1 MATCDIRAD
10 IKKHLS
16 RKWLT
21 RRYDKKQ
28 SHLYLHCAGIRV
40 SEQLT
45 QLLWKNI
52 PHVVITSAYITFIKQ
67 FSRIQEL
74 TGPSGTL

>member
-1 MATCDIRAD
+1 MVGYLENMAKTMATCDIRAD
-10 IKKHLS
+10 IKSTRLEMAY
-16 RKWLT
+16 L

-45 QLLWKNI
+45 QLL
-52 PHVVITSAYITFIKQ
+52 
-67 FSRIQEL
+67 
-74 TGPSGTL
+74 